1 MSFEVSQ
8 LNGFNAGMDYF
19 DQTLSPLSTQAINT
33 SQTTFDFT
41 SLDFGPERSDRML
54 IGLFYVARSGA
65 PTISGTPTIGGVSA
79 TTISSVGSNVT
90 VALCYANVPTGNSG
104 TFSVTVSA
112 SSPRATCA
120 LFSAYNLKS
129 NTASSTNAPAGGA
142 EASRSVTLTIPASG
156 IAVVVMGGDDITPT
170 WTNATQS
177 LNLATSFGDGVSTGI
192 NLPDALQTSL
202 VITAANCRA
211 ICGAAWG

>member
-1 MSFEVSQ
+1 MLALSN
-8 LNGFNAGMDYF
+8 LYGFNADQDYF
-19 DQTLSPLSTQAINT
+19 DQTLKPLATQAINT
-33 SQTTFDFT
+33 SQTTFSFT
-41 SLDFGPERSDRML
+41 GLDFGPERSDRLL
-54 IGLFYVARSGA
+54 IGLFHVARSGA
-65 PTISGTPTIGGVSA
+65 PTISSATIGGVSA
-79 TTISSVGSNVT
+79 TVISSVGTNVT
-90 VALCYANVPTGNSG
+90 AALCYATVPTGTSG
-104 TFSVTVSA
+104 TFAVTVSS
-112 SSPRATCA
+112 SSPRAACA

-156 IAVVVMGGDDITPT
+156 IALVVMGGDDITPT

-177 LNLATSFGDGVSTGI
+177 LNQATSAGDGVSTGF